1 MKIYI
6 VTAGEYSDY
15 HICKVFTDKEKAEK
29 YVALQNELNPHDEG
43 WLTEWETA
51 DDKVDANV
59 KVAHYYFCSI
69 SLDDGVI
76 FDDYGTDETYPMIDK
91 GDVIIQS
98 DEYDIS
104 VYSKKSFEH
113 AKKICIEQYQ
123 IKTQQKLE
131 NGEI

>member
-15 HICKVFTDKEKAEK
+15 HIVNIFTDKEKAEK

-51 DDKVDANV
+51 DDKVDTNV
-59 KVAHYYFCSI
+59 KVAHYYFCGMD
-69 SLDDGVI
+69 LDVGEI
-76 FDDYGTDETYPMIDK
+76 NDDYAEETYPMIDK
-91 GDVIIQS
+91 GDVIINS
-98 DEYDIS
+98 DDYDIS

-123 IKTQQKLE
+123 IRTQQKLE
-131 NGEI
+131 DGEL